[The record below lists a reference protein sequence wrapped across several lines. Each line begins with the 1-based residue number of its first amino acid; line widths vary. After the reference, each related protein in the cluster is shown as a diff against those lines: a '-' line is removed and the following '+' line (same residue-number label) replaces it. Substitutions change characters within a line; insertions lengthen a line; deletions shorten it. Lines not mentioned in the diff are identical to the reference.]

1 MKGLRIVLL
10 IVPVLWTG
18 ALLRAQCT
26 NNNTLLGAAIT
37 PPCPG
42 STTSACVTAG
52 QYILVNVVAGNTYT
66 FNVCTAAWD
75 TQITLYNNTGGGSL
89 GYNDDF
95 CGPTGFASQVTWVAT
110 FTGQLRVLVDQWNC
124 TSSGNCAPVNIAC
137 AAPPPPVTN
146 NEPCTSTNLPV
157 NTSCVT
163 QNFSNVGSTITTIPP
178 SPGCGLVTGGD
189 VWFSFTAPPSGI
201 VNFQTGAGTLLD
213 AVMAVYSATNCSAAL
228 TEVGCDDDSGPGLMP
243 YLSLTGLT
251 PGNVYYIRI
260 FGFSGATGTF
270 NICLTTIALPAG
282 DCVYQLSMFD
292 SFGDGWD
299 GSTVGISI
307 NGGPFTNYTLPGG
320 SNGIA
325 LIGVNI
331 GDIVIVQYTENSFF
345 PGEISYSIG
354 PGCIWSDGPTPSTGI
369 VFTQTVDCQPA
380 PSPPEDCS
388 GAITICNNQ
397 AFNNNTQSTGCAFD
411 LDAANQGCL
420 ASAERQGTW
429 YYFSPSTG
437 GNVAFTISPTDPT
450 DDYDFAIWGPFPPG
464 NPICPPPGAPLRC
477 SYAAPAGD
485 TGLNYTAVDASEGAG
500 GDKWVDDLAVVAGQV
515 YILYVSNFS
524 QSGLA
529 FNLNWSLTNGASLDC
544 TVLPVELSYFGAQ
557 AENTTVKLT
566 WGTATEMNS
575 DHFMV
580 ERSVDGQVYVPI
592 GRVDA
597 AGNSTSAT
605 HYAFSDMTA
614 TTGLHHYRLRQV
626 DLDGQYAYSP
636 IATVLL
642 GGQVLTGVPYPN
654 PSSSEVGLD
663 LVVANDGLYRM
674 QCIDLL
680 GRTQLDQ
687 PFEARRGQ
695 QTVVWDVRVLDAGP
709 YLMRI
714 LTPDGT
720 VQTAGSFAKY

>member
-1 MKGLRIVLL
+1 MTVRGIGLVVVIFLSTRMV
-10 IVPVLWTG
+10 VH
-18 ALLRAQCT
+18 AQCP
-26 NNNTLLGAAIT
+26 NNNTLFGAAIT

-42 STTSACVTAG
+42 STISGCVPAG
-52 QYILVNVVAGNTYT
+52 QYILVNVVAGNVYT
-66 FNVCTAAWD
+66 FNTCAAAWD
-75 TQITLYNNTGGGSL
+75 TQITLYNNTGGASL

-95 CGPTGFASQVTWVAT
+95 CAPGSQVTWTAT

-124 TSSGNCAPVNIAC
+124 TTTANCVAVGIAC
-137 AAPPPPVTN
+137 SAPPPPVTN
-146 NEPCTSTNLPV
+146 NEPCTSISLPV
-157 NTSCVT
+157 NTSCVA
-163 QNFSNVGSTITTIPP
+163 QNFSNAGSTITTNPP
-178 SPGCGLVTGGD
+178 TPSCGLITGGD
-189 VWFSFTAPPSGI
+189 VWFSFVAPPSGI

-213 AVMAVYSATNCSAAL
+213 AVMAVYSATNCSTAL
-228 TEVGCDDDSGPGLMP
+228 VEVGCDDDSGPGTMP

-251 PGNVYYIRI
+251 PGNTYFIRI
-260 FGFSGATGTF
+260 FGFLGTTGTF
-270 NICLTTIALPAG
+270 SICLTTVALPAG
-282 DCVYQLSMFD
+282 DCIYQLSMFD

-380 PSPPEDCS
+380 PSPPEDCA

-485 TGLNYTAVDASEGAG
+485 TGLNYTAVDATEGAA

-529 FNLNWSLTNGASLDC
+529 FNLNWNLTNGASLDC
-544 TVLPVELSYFGAQ
+544 TVLPIELTYFKAEAANTAVE
-557 AENTTVKLT
+557 LT
-566 WGTATEMNS
+566 WGTATEINS
-575 DHFMV
+575 DHFLV
-580 ERSVDGQVYVPI
+580 ERSTDGEHFATVGHVQ
-592 GRVDA
+592 A
-597 AGNSTSAT
+597 AGNSLADL
-605 HYAFSDMTA
+605 HYAHVDPDPPS
-614 TTGLHHYRLRQV
+614 GVLHYRLRQV
-626 DLDGQYAYSP
+626 DTDGRSAYSDR
-636 IATVLL
+636 ATVLM
-642 GGQVLTGVPYPN
+642 GGLVLAGPPYPN
-654 PSSSEVGLD
+654 PSSSEVSMD
-663 LVVANDGLYRM
+663 LTVASEGNYRV
-674 QCIDLL
+674 QFIDLL
-680 GRTQLDQ
+680 GRPRLDQ
-687 PFEARRGQ
+687 RFEAHRGQ
-695 QTVVWDVRVLDAGP
+695 QTMVWNIQALDAGP
-709 YLMRI
+709 YLVRVVA
-714 LTPDGT
+714 PDGS
-720 VQTAGSFAKY
+720 VFTAGSFAKY